1 MSPKVVEA
9 TLCSGKNC
17 GDGYQLIRPT
27 IAPFRVLLSVTKP
40 IKNNMGDICK
50 IQSGRLFITHSL
62 NNFSVGNLKNSNM
75 QNP

>member
-17 GDGYQLIRPT
+17 EEGYQLIRT
-27 IAPFRVLLSVTKP
+27 IIAPFRVLLSVTKP

-50 IQSGRLFITHSL
+50 ILDSKRP
-62 NNFSVGNLKNSNM
+62 NFYTSIFD
-75 QNP
+75 

>member
-1 MSPKVVEA
+1 MSTKVMEA

-27 IAPFRVLLSVTKP
+27 IAPFRVLLFLTKP

-50 IQSGRLFITHSL
+50 ILDSKWPTFYKSFLEEL
-62 NNFSVGNLKNSNM
+62 
-75 QNP
+75 

>member
-50 IQSGRLFITHSL
+50 ILDSKWPTFY
-62 NNFSVGNLKNSNM
+62 NSFLE
-75 QNP
+75 QL